1 MAKTYI
7 ADKETLD
14 SVKTD
19 TGAILENLSSV
30 GGVKSVQSG
39 KIYCGASQSGNSSVG
54 SSSACNGQYIDV
66 TIKSVEPS
74 KARVI
79 VDHMAANTA
88 KMSTPM
94 GWLLNNTTL
103 RIFYR
108 LYTSSGSG
116 SNNIVPIR
124 WQVVEFN

>member
-19 TGAILENLSSV
+19 TGAILENLSSAGV
-30 GGVKSVQSG
+30 VKSVQSG
-39 KIYCGASQSGNSSVG
+39 KILYGASQSGSSYIG
-54 SSSACNGQYIDV
+54 SSSDCWGQYIDI

-74 KARVI
+74 KSRVI
-79 VDHMAANTA
+79 VDHMASTTTN
-88 KMSTPM
+88 MSTPM
-94 GWLLNNTTL
+94 GWLLNSTTL

-108 LYTSSGSG
+108 LFTRSGSG
-116 SNNIVPIR
+116 ANNLVPIR

>member
-19 TGAILENLSSV
+19 TDAILENLSSA

-39 KIYCGASQSGNSSVG
+39 KIYYGASQSGYSYIG
-54 SSSACNGQYIDV
+54 SSSDCCGQYIDI

-74 KARVI
+74 KSRVI
-79 VDHMAANTA
+79 VDHMASTTTN
-88 KMSTPM
+88 MSTPM
-94 GWLLNNTTL
+94 GWLLNSTTL

-108 LYTSSGSG
+108 LYTRSGSG
-116 SNNIVPIR
+116 SNDIAPIR